1 MNGDLSLAETAYQR
15 GRAYSQLQLLYLA
28 TGQLD
33 KLKKLARIF
42 SVQQDWSSQYA
53 VCLLV
58 GDTEGQL
65 GVLERAG
72 QTALV
77 NLKRSTLGHTG
88 ETFFENLLATKKFNF
103 NFDNNT
109 YLLDLKLLK
118 KKKLHKKSSTG
129 I

>member
-42 SVQQDWSSQYA
+42 SVQQDWISQYA

-72 QTALV
+72 QTALA

-88 ETFFENLLATKKFNF
+88 ETFFDNLLATKKFNL
-103 NFDNNT
+103 NF
-109 YLLDLKLLK
+109 
-118 KKKLHKKSSTG
+118 
-129 I
+129 